1 MNESPDSSHA
11 RSITEVL
18 LMRELGLSFT
28 EINNL
33 SIKKVSEY
41 IIIIDEIHNIEKKQM
56 EAAQK

>member
-1 MNESPDSSHA
+1 MNESPEFSHA

-18 LMRELGLSFT
+18 LMRELGLSFI

-41 IIIIDEIHNIEKKQM
+41 LIIIDEIHNIEKKQM
-56 EAAQK
+56 EAANK

>member
-1 MNESPDSSHA
+1 MNGSPEFSHA

-18 LMRELGLSFT
+18 LMRELGLSFI

-41 IIIIDEIHNIEKKQM
+41 LIIIDEIHNIEKKQM
-56 EAAQK
+56 EAANK

>member
-1 MNESPDSSHA
+1 MNESPESSHA

-18 LMRELGLSFT
+18 LMRDLGLSFT

-41 IIIIDEIHNIEKKQM
+41 LIIIDEIHNIEKKQM

>member
-1 MNESPDSSHA
+1 MNESPESSHA

-18 LMRELGLSFT
+18 LMRDLGLSFT

-41 IIIIDEIHNIEKKQM
+41 LIIIDEIHNIEKKQM
-56 EAAQK
+56 EAANK